1 MGDAMDRPDE
11 SPSTRTPFG
20 EVPFPGT
27 PPMEEVSNP
36 DVVVHRIVDSPGD
49 LPMPL
54 ECSCGL
60 RVEGPEAQHVMDLHI
75 MEENDWDE

>member
-1 MGDAMDRPDE
+1 MGDAMDRPD

-20 EVPFPGT
+20 EVLFPGT
-27 PPMEEVSNP
+27 PPVEEEVSTP
-36 DVVVHRIVDSPGD
+36 DVIVHQVIHAESSSA
-49 LPMPL
+49 L